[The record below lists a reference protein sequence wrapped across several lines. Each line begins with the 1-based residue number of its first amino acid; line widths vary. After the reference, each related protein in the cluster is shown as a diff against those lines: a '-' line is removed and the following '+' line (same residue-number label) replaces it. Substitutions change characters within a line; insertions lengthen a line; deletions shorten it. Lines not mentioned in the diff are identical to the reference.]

1 MIKAKSFPPNQTKAE
16 QGLGLLQNEKVN
28 NNNNTLNIFAPDLT
42 NLDPSTTQKLS
53 NHPPRR
59 WTHDRTVKTGELQ
72 WMGKLD
78 NTQVRAKDLVSTE
91 RQSIIKQSIKL

>member
-1 MIKAKSFPPNQTKAE
+1 MIKAKSFSLNQTKAE
-16 QGLGLLQNEKVN
+16 QGLLQNEKVN

-59 WTHDRTVKTGELQ
+59 
-72 WMGKLD
+72 
-78 NTQVRAKDLVSTE
+78 
-91 RQSIIKQSIKL
+91 